1 MSDRR
6 EQVAESPR
14 LGYGMSVTDPGV
26 GRSAFARET
35 NQSRLVCAIR
45 KLIICRT
52 VATAPH
58 VYARRAPSF
67 WSSAVVKAS
76 VTCRVWAITSSRM
89 ALRSFSVKEPGAQ
102 ASASSISY
110 SKSDTISAVRDS
122 RSLILSVL
130 RSLLF
135 MGVFIE
141 VACVRNGRPYAFQ
154 SNLAVEGGYAAG
166 TYPGPG
172 PMILQVNVSGQGAAQ
187 FVAGHLITPEFVQ
200 S

>member
-26 GRSAFARET
+26 GRSAFVRET

-76 VTCRVWAITSSRM
+76 VTCRVWAITSSRT
-89 ALRSFSVKEPGAQ
+89 ALRSFSVRPSGAQ
-102 ASASSISY
+102 ASTSSISCAR
-110 SKSDTISAVRDS
+110 SATISAVRDS
-122 RSLILSVL
+122 RSFSFSRWWLE
-130 RSLLF
+130 F
-135 MGVFIE
+135 TKVFIHCGMDWAAFLMVVGGARAE
-141 VACVRNGRPYAFQ
+141 DDEDRKGLLDARPEAIQGRW
-154 SNLAVEGGYAAG
+154 
-166 TYPGPG
+166 
-172 PMILQVNVSGQGAAQ
+172 
-187 FVAGHLITPEFVQ
+187 
-200 S
+200 

>member
-14 LGYGMSVTDPGV
+14 LGYGISVTDPGV
-26 GRSAFARET
+26 ARSAFARET

-45 KLIICRT
+45 KLIICRS

-67 WSSAVVKAS
+67 WSSANVKAS
-76 VTCRVWAITSSRM
+76 VTCRVWAITSSRT

-110 SKSDTISAVRDS
+110 SKSDRISAVRDS
-122 RSLILSVL
+122 LSFSFSVWWL
-130 RSLLF
+130 EF
-135 MGVFIE
+135 TKVFIHCGMDWPAL
-141 VACVRNGRPYAFQ
+141 VGCRRSQGRSSIEDHIASQDP
-154 SNLAVEGGYAAG
+154 
-166 TYPGPG
+166 
-172 PMILQVNVSGQGAAQ
+172 
-187 FVAGHLITPEFVQ
+187 
-200 S
+200 

>member
-26 GRSAFARET
+26 GRSAFVRET

-76 VTCRVWAITSSRM
+76 VTCRVWAITSSRT
-89 ALRSFSVKEPGAQ
+89 ALRSFSVRPSGAQ
-102 ASASSISY
+102 ASTSSILLCNVGHDFGGEGFAEFQFFEVVVGVHKGIY
-110 SKSDTISAVRDS
+110 SLWDGLGGIPDGGRRSEGGGRRGSQRFTGCPARSDTGAVVRFGMAGWWFGSS
-122 RSLILSVL
+122 RRIFS
-130 RSLLF
+130 
-135 MGVFIE
+135 
-141 VACVRNGRPYAFQ
+141 
-154 SNLAVEGGYAAG
+154 
-166 TYPGPG
+166 
-172 PMILQVNVSGQGAAQ
+172 
-187 FVAGHLITPEFVQ
+187 
-200 S
+200 